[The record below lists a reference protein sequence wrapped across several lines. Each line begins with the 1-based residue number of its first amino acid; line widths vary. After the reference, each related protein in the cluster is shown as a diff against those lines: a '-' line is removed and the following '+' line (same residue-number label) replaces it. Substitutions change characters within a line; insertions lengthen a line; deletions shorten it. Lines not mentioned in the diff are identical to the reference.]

1 MARTKKAEAEAKEA
15 VVAENQ
21 ETIPATESQ
30 ETSETSPVETTEKEE
45 VETEEEVPVDSQPTV
60 SEETEEVQKDDVF
73 QNEQEFEETVAKAA
87 TEESSKTPTKELRDE
102 VPGAKTKFNFF
113 SRNQGREFKIDSD
126 FVKIELFKRIK
137 IRFYIDRNYEGNDFD
152 YETVAKHVS
161 DMVHKA
167 ISGIGVFGIE
177 ISTAK
182 PRKTYY
188 YDEMYDCV
196 SILVPMMRSAAK
208 SINNIKSILNVL
220 NSELKSIKYKM
231 KIDSVS
237 RINVDTSIEK
247 KDCVFKGFAALSV
260 SKPFVKEGE
269 ERDPKFFMRA
279 NTFIDRSCG
288 FTERECFDISDVL
301 STNRIQ
307 VYGPNDKEHKFS
319 YILPFKTKFSIV
331 TFQMTGIT
339 KNGKIKLARVANCI
353 RVSHAKVANVVIP
366 RGIYHSVS
374 ADVISVASFNK
385 FFVDVKAAE
394 KNTCAL
400 ESYCDAPTGSYE
412 MERFKSDCDTIDNT
426 IITRFEAPA
435 EK

>member
-1 MARTKKAEAEAKEA
+1 MARTKKTEVEAKEA
-15 VVAENQ
+15 VVTENQ
-21 ETIPATESQ
+21 ETVPVVTESQ
-30 ETSETSPVETTEKEE
+30 ETSDTSSAETTEDDEAG
-45 VETEEEVPVDSQPTV
+45 VPAESQPTV

-73 QNEQEFEETVAKAA
+73 QNEQEFEATIEKAA
-87 TEESSKTPTKELRDE
+87 TEESSKVAPKELRNE
-102 VPGAKTKFNFF
+102 VEGAKTKFNFF

-137 IRFYIDRNYEGNDFD
+137 IRFYIDHNYEGNDFD
-152 YETVAKHVS
+152 YESIAKHAS

-177 ISTAK
+177 VSTAK
-182 PRKTYY
+182 PRKMYH
-188 YDEMYDCV
+188 YDELYDCV
-196 SILVPMMRSAAK
+196 SIFVPMMRSATK

-220 NSELKSIKYKM
+220 NSESKSIKYKM

-269 ERDPKFFMRA
+269 EPRDPKFFMRA
-279 NTFIDRSCG
+279 NTFIDRSCE

-339 KNGKIKLARVANCI
+339 KNGKIKLARTLNCI
-353 RVSHAKVANVVIP
+353 RVSHAKVANIVIP

-400 ESYCDAPTGSYE
+400 EYYCDAPTGSYE
-412 MERFKSDCDTIDNT
+412 MSRFKTDCDTIDNT

-435 EK
+435 EE